1 MLSQGLPA
9 SSSAHVKHPQA
20 MACSSF
26 LSQSSSLCTENDLEA
41 SGQRESFRT
50 GLQSPPISDHGGPTT
65 PKRRS
70 YHPNSTNCTIVF
82 CPPPSPESE
91 DLSPLTSTFHGSA
104 EDDVFSPSSLCQSS
118 QNNES
123 FLDKYRSPLS
133 DPFPFP
139 ISPPAVHS
147 CISPKIAANNW
158 KGPTL
163 NRRSLSAERNTPP
176 ITPDRFIGDRN
187 AFSPSS
193 RAFYLSKASTNLTAA
208 EKLFR
213 QNSSTPDPF
222 IPQSP
227 TRVMEAR
234 PSHTSDGR
242 NLIPIRSPPRTI
254 LTNVQ
259 DVPQS
264 VSTIRPRSASIGT
277 IWNVGGNMTTSSPNS
292 GPVQAIPDGRGRT
305 LGSGTNAPMY
315 TTNFLVGSS
324 NELDNE
330 LLEARIAVALEIDQT
345 NRLLNTSRSP
355 ERGRS
360 ASCILAGIKRKVP
373 DKESRTRWI
382 HGEWV
387 QEYSPSRK
395 QQNLHSIICTSL
407 NRVLSRWIGLILARL
422 VTKLTFLH

>member
-1 MLSQGLPA
+1 MLSQELQA
-9 SSSAHVKHPQA
+9 SSSSAYVKHPQA
-20 MACSSF
+20 MSCSSF
-26 LSQSSSLCTENDLEA
+26 PRQSSSLCTENDLEA

-50 GLQSPPISDHGGPTT
+50 GLQSPPLSDHGGPTT

-70 YHPNSTNCTIVF
+70 YPPNSTNCTIVF

-91 DLSPLTSTFHGSA
+91 DLSPLTSTLHGCA
-104 EDDVFSPSSLCQSS
+104 KDDVFSPSSFCQSS
-118 QNNES
+118 QNDES
-123 FLDKYRSPLS
+123 FLDNHRSPLS

-147 CISPKIAANNW
+147 CVSRKSTANNW

-176 ITPDRFIGDRN
+176 NTPDRFIGDRN

-193 RAFYLSKASTNLTAA
+193 RAFHLSKASTTLTTA

-227 TRVMEAR
+227 TRVRGGR
-234 PSHTSDGR
+234 PSRTADRR
-242 NLIPIRSPPRTI
+242 NPIPIRSP
-254 LTNVQ
+254 TNVQ
-259 DVPQS
+259 DVPRS
-264 VSTIRPRSASIGT
+264 VSAVRPRSASIDA
-277 IWNVGGNMTTSSPNS
+277 IWNMGGNMATSSPPS
-292 GPVQAIPDGRGRT
+292 GPVQAISDGRGRT

-315 TTNFLVGSS
+315 TTNFLEGNSK
-324 NELDNE
+324 ELDNE

-360 ASCILAGIKRKVP
+360 TSCNLAGIKRKVP

-382 HGEWV
+382 NEEWV

-395 QQNLHSIICTSL
+395 HQNLHSIGCTSL
-407 NRVLSRWIGLILARL
+407 N
-422 VTKLTFLH
+422 